1 MHYEKFKSI
10 TEKTVK
16 WDLTGKIRKN
26 LLLSRNN
33 GLKQE
38 IILYGDREK
47 PKLVITVKQTFRRQ

>member
-10 TEKTVK
+10 TEKTVR
-16 WDLTGKIRKN
+16 WDLTGQIRKN
-26 LLLSRNN
+26 LLLSSNN
-33 GLKQE
+33 GPKQE